1 MLRARGQHCHSALH
15 CLVTLATCSQGPVCK
30 VAQAKL
36 SLSSRR
42 SLLRSAALVAI
53 GSLGV
58 VRQVGE
64 RRCCSSVEKVLKYW
78 GGQGACS
85 SLIMLHCKQGE
96 GNLLEC

>member
-1 MLRARGQHCHSALH
+1 M
-15 CLVTLATCSQGPVCK
+15 
-30 VAQAKL
+30 
-36 SLSSRR
+36 
-42 SLLRSAALVAI
+42 AI
-53 GSLGV
+53 GNLGV